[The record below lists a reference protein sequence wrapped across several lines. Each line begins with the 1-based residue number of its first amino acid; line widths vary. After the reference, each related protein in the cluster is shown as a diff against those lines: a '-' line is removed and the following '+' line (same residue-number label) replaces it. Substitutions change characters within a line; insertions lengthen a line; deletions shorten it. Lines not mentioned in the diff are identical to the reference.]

1 MLSLV
6 GLAVYFLLRSAL
18 RPVARMTE
26 RMSNGF
32 LRPGL
37 SVKICPTV
45 VKSVPGPE
53 CGLDETSLSTG
64 SLEAAGRGKRSPGA
78 R

>member
-1 MLSLV
+1 
-6 GLAVYFLLRSAL
+6 
-18 RPVARMTE
+18 MTE

-45 VKSVPGPE
+45 VKSVPGPV
-53 CGLDETSLSTG
+53 CGDEETSRSTG
-64 SLEAAGRGKRSPGA
+64 SFDGAGRGNRSPGA